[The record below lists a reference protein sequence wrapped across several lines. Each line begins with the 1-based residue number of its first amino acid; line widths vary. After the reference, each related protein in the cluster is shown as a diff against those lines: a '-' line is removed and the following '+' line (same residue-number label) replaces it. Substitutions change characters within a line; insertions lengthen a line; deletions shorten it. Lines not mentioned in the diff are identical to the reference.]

1 MSEFDRIG
9 EYCLDNLLGR
19 GATGLVYRA
28 RKSGSESV
36 FALKAIRLNSFL
48 EQEGDLV
55 LERFR
60 REAEIGMRLHHP
72 GIVQVFEFIAD
83 EGIAALVMELV
94 EGENLARHA
103 KGAGMEWWQAVSVL
117 KQLLSALSY
126 AHGCGVIH
134 RDVKPANI
142 MLPRSG
148 NGKIKLADF
157 GVAHLSNSTLTFVG
171 DVVGTPA
178 YMAPEQIKG
187 GDVGPR
193 TDVFSAGATLYA
205 LIAGRPPYLGSLPS
219 VMQQV
224 LYDEPERLSV
234 ARSEIPGALEDIL
247 ACAMAKHPA
256 ARFASAGAFVS
267 ALDFLAY
274 PDESRRPVEPSAD
287 QTVIL
292 RRTKKTREPISAFE
306 ELEQVLAIAIS
317 ERVTENALDKARA
330 LCASLG
336 AAQLLPA
343 TRTRII
349 DACSSQLQKL
359 ADIASKC
366 APFPGQRHVHS
377 RSDFISITTLI
388 GLCRNLLL
396 DLGADADSCVESLSG
411 ALQEAVAQFAASFSV
426 TLAGEDNPNI
436 ADISADFMR
445 IDVLQHGLGTLGAD
459 KEKQSLAAVEAL
471 LVHQVMARV
480 NSALR
485 RGLENGDR
493 FARYEIALFLSEIE
507 EMIVLAER
515 LIARSESMVSAIY
528 AIGRQTLAEFVQN
541 VGVFAESTVHELLRE
556 LRTLGG
562 RVPTFGAQIKQVGLI
577 YIFATRFADPGFQV
591 RLHELSVRLYGLM
604 EEVAA
609 EIISG
614 LKASLVA
621 NEPNGVRIHAE
632 QIAAIHEL
640 AQEVGWERL
649 GSTLLSELRNDVV
662 CDPSLRS
669 LFVSSAA

>member
-1 MSEFDRIG
+1 MLELDRIG
-9 EYCLDNLLGR
+9 EYCLDSLLGR

-36 FALKAIRLNSFL
+36 FALKAIRLDAFL

-72 GIVQVFEFIAD
+72 GIVQVFEFVAD
-83 EGIAALVMELV
+83 EGTAALVMELV
-94 EGENLARHA
+94 EGENLAHHA
-103 KGAGMEWWQAVSVL
+103 KGIGMEWWRALSVL

-142 MLPRSG
+142 MLARTG
-148 NGKIKLADF
+148 NGKVKLADF
-157 GVAHLSNSTLTFVG
+157 GIAHLSNSTLTCVG

-178 YMAPEQIKG
+178 YMAPEQLNG

-234 ARSEIPGALEDIL
+234 GRSEIPKALDDIL
-247 ACAMAKHPA
+247 ACAMAKDPA
-256 ARFASAGAFVS
+256 ARFASAGAFIA

-274 PDESRRPVEPSAD
+274 PDDSCRPVQSSAD
-287 QTVIL
+287 ETVIL
-292 RRTKKTREPISAFE
+292 RRPKKTREPIPAVE

-330 LCASLG
+330 LCATLG

-349 DACSSQLQKL
+349 DVCSSQLQTL

-366 APFPGQRHVHS
+366 APFPGQRQVHS
-377 RSDFISITTLI
+377 RNDFISIAILM
-388 GLCRNLLL
+388 GLCRSLLF
-396 DLGADADSCVESLSG
+396 DLGADADSRIQSLSG
-411 ALQEAVAQFAASFSV
+411 ALQEAVAQFATSLSA

-445 IDVLQHGLGTLGAD
+445 LDVLQHGLSTLGAD
-459 KEKQSLAAVEAL
+459 KEKQSLAAVEVL
-471 LVHQVMARV
+471 LVQQVMARV
-480 NSALR
+480 NSTLR

-515 LIARSESMVSAIY
+515 LIARSASVASAFY
-528 AIGRQTLAEFVQN
+528 VIGRQTLAEFVQN
-541 VGVFAESTVHELLRE
+541 VGVLAESTVDELLRE
-556 LRTLGG
+556 LQTLGG

-577 YIFATRFADPGFQV
+577 YIFATRFADPGFQA
-591 RLHELSVRLYGLM
+591 RLHELSARLYRRM

-609 EIISG
+609 EIISR

-640 AQEVGWERL
+640 ARDAGWERL

-662 CDPSLRS
+662 RDPSLRS
-669 LFVSSAA
+669 LFVANAA